1 MGNRDLCS
9 SASERHS
16 DALCDLSACRY
27 LMIVSMVS
35 WESLSDMLFKPSEI
49 ICSNVGD
56 TGDGVFTVKSLPGTD
71 VSTRLVLVTRV
82 TTVVNVCGC
91 TFQLCYVMYLNY
103 CVRIEAEFPYLEGQC
118 QCVLNINSFS
128 GDPL

>member
-9 SASERHS
+9 TASERHS
-16 DALCDLSACRY
+16 NALCDLSACRY
-27 LMIVSMVS
+27 LTIVSIVS
-35 WESLSDMLFKPSEI
+35 WESLSDMLFKPSER

-56 TGDGVFTVKSLPGTD
+56 TGDVVFTVKSLPGTD
-71 VSTRLVLVTRV
+71 VSTRPVTRV
-82 TTVVNVCGC
+82 ATVVCGC
-91 TFQLCYVMYLNY
+91 TFQLCYVTYLKY

-118 QCVLNINSFS
+118 QCVSNINSFS